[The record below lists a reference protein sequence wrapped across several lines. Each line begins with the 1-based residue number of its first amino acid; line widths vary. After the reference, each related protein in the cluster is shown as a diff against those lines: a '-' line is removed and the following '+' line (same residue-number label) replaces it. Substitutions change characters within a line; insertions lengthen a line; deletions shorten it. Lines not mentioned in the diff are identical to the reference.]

1 MRRNIFLFVLF
12 SILIFTNACSSVERC
27 AKDSVYSI
35 DYSSSGGFTGMTTG
49 LTINCSGHV
58 TFWEKMPNA
67 DSRTVKDSLELS
79 DAQIDAFNKIMKS
92 EELLNYKSDF
102 SGNYTTTLL
111 ININE
116 RTNKISFN
124 KSEPPKDF
132 PSSVKN
138 LIDEINKIH
147 K

>member
-1 MRRNIFLFVLF
+1 
-12 SILIFTNACSSVERC
+12 VERC

-35 DYSSSGGFTGMTTG
+35 EYSSFGGFTGMNTG

-58 TFWEKMPNA
+58 TFWEKMPSA

-79 DAQIDAFNKIMKS
+79 DEQIDTFNKLIKN
-92 EELLNYKSDF
+92 EELLDYKSDYT
-102 SGNYTTTLL
+102 GNYTTTLL

-124 KSEPPKDF
+124 KSEPQKDF
-132 PSSVKN
+132 PVSVKN
-138 LIDEINKIH
+138 LIDEINRMH